1 MRSAT
6 AGRTR
11 MAARVGSQ
19 HATACESAPKARVSR
34 LISVACGPREEAA
47 NRDSDVVMERH
58 AG

>member
-19 HATACESAPKARVSR
+19 HATACESTPKARVSR
-34 LISVACGPREEAA
+34 LISVAPGL
-47 NRDSDVVMERH
+47 ERRRRI
-58 AG
+58 ATRMS